1 MIIEFLKDGK
11 KMLTYKISYAT
22 NVSSNTIFISDKSS
36 IIPNTLFDLMKSNIL
51 IIGNQNSVNQIT
63 TEKSK

>member
-1 MIIEFLKDGK
+1 
-11 KMLTYKISYAT
+11 MLTYKISYAT